1 MNFQQ
6 MMLAAELVQKLSASP
21 VMDELKKSPAFQQF
35 EKQMAPMK
43 DDLMKVFF
51 GSIPGQEEQSQ
62 EKEEVHA
69 SVGLDAMIT
78 AYEAMINHHFKHANG
93 DTYALLAITNAAS
106 EDQVKFPTTAV
117 YVSLTTAE
125 NWSRPLVDFSA
136 KFTLI

>member
-6 MMLAAELVQKLSASP
+6 MMLAADLVQKLSASP
-21 VMDELKKSPAFQQF
+21 VMEEFKKSPAFQQF

-43 DDLMKVFF
+43 EEIVKALA
-51 GSIPGQEEQSQ
+51 GIIPGQEEQSQ

-78 AYEAMINHHFKHANG
+78 AYEAMLNRHFKHENG
-93 DTYALLAITNAAS
+93 DTYALIAITNAAS
-106 EDQVKFPTTAV
+106 EDQEKFPATAV

-125 NWSRPLVDFSA
+125 NWSRPLVEFSK

>member
-1 MNFQQ
+1 MDIQRL
-6 MMLAAELVQKLSASP
+6 MLLADLAQKLGASP
-21 VMDELKKSPAFQQF
+21 VVSDLKNSPAFQQF

-43 DDLMKVFF
+43 DELMKIITGLDVQA
-51 GSIPGQEEQSQ
+51 QEQPDA
-62 EKEEVHA
+62 KEEVHA
-69 SVGLDAMIT
+69 TAGLDAVIT
-78 AYEAMINHHFKHANG
+78 QYEALLNRHFKHANG

-106 EDQVKFPTTAV
+106 DNLVKFPPTAV